1 MRLIVGLGN
10 PGPRYADT
18 RHNMGW
24 RVAEAL
30 AARAATGPWKEKF
43 DAAVSEGPWHG
54 TKVVLARPLTF
65 MNHSGLAVRQML
77 EFWRLEASDLLVIV
91 DDMAIDLG
99 RIRLRTEGSD
109 GGHNGLASVI
119 AHLGH
124 DRFARLR
131 VGIGPPP
138 PPEEH
143 VEFVLAPFA
152 KGERPAVAEAVERA
166 ADAAE
171 CWMTQGPEEAM
182 NRFNRGTGAQPSAPE
197 QA

>member
-24 RVAEAL
+24 CVAEAL
-30 AARAATGPWKEKF
+30 AARAAAGPWKEKF

-77 EFWRLEASDLLVIV
+77 EFWRLEAADLLVIV

-99 RIRLRTEGSD
+99 RIRLRTDGSD

-124 DRFARLR
+124 DRFARLK
-131 VGIGPPP
+131 VGIGPAPP
-138 PPEEH
+138 PAEH
-143 VEFVLAPFA
+143 VEFV
-152 KGERPAVAEAVERA
+152 
-166 ADAAE
+166 
-171 CWMTQGPEEAM
+171 
-182 NRFNRGTGAQPSAPE
+182 
-197 QA
+197 